1 MSNQPWR
8 ASPVLGVPRV
18 RQAAEYY
25 RDVLG
30 FTLDPVDGVFQ
41 PSPSEPDGVYAIVKC
56 QGTWIHFQI
65 RRGDLPGRK
74 RAAFERDL
82 YLYVDDVEALHADLQ
97 KR

>member
-8 ASPVLGVPRV
+8 ALPVLGVPLV

-41 PSPSEPDGVYAIVKC
+41 PWPSEPDGVYAIVKC
-56 QGTWIHFQI
+56 QGAWIRDPRDGG
-65 RRGDLPGRK
+65 RRP
-74 RAAFERDL
+74 EW
-82 YLYVDDVEALHADLQ
+82 LQ
-97 KR
+97 TCVRGT